1 MWKLL
6 ASMMRSCKK
15 GFELP
20 GSGSVKNHMT
30 ETSALNDKIPA
41 HGMGDAA
48 AFDLVSGWVRAH
60 SAQLGRPEALAHMD
74 PAPSA
79 VAARLAGL
87 NAEFNQNLLHPDL
100 SPFAGEAER
109 LVVKWLAPFFG
120 MSAGHMCAGSTIAN
134 LAAIWCAREHGATRV
149 VASADAHVSV
159 PKCAHILGLPFES
172 VAVTAVG
179 RMDIGLLPDL
189 KDAVLVLTAGTT
201 GRGVID
207 DLGLAGRQRRQDGGP
222 AWVHV
227 DAAWAGPL
235 LLTKYAGRLA
245 GTEHADSVSVSAH
258 KWLFQPKD
266 SGLVLFKNPQAQQ
279 AISFGSSYLAT
290 PNVGVQGSRGAAGV
304 ALLGTLLAW
313 GLEGLAERIEHLMIL
328 SEHLAERL
336 AADPRTELKQ
346 MPETGVV
353 NWRPANGNPEEIIAA
368 LGPVASRTDIA
379 GEPWVRQVAANMHAD
394 LDAVWSRIDDVLT
407 GHGG

>member
-1 MWKLL
+1 MTDL
-6 ASMMRSCKK
+6 
-15 GFELP
+15 
-20 GSGSVKNHMT
+20 SG
-30 ETSALNDKIPA
+30 LNDKIPTY
-41 HGMGDAA
+41 GMGDAA
-48 AFDLVSGWVRAH
+48 AFELVSGWVRAR
-60 SAQLGRPEALAHMD
+60 SAQLGRPEAFAHMD
-74 PAPSA
+74 PAPSV

-109 LVVKWLAPFFG
+109 LVINWLSPFFG

-134 LAAIWCAREHGATRV
+134 LAALWCAREHGATRV

-159 PKCAHILGLPFES
+159 PKCAHILGLPFER
-172 VAVTAVG
+172 VAVTGTG
-179 RMDIGLLPDL
+179 RMDIGLLPNL
-189 KDAVLVLTAGTT
+189 KNAVLVLTAGTT
-201 GRGVID
+201 GRGAID
-207 DLGLAGRQRRQDGGP
+207 DLALAGRQRWQDGGP

-235 LLTKYAGRLA
+235 LLTKHAGRLA
-245 GTEHADSVSVSAH
+245 GTERADSVSVSAH

-266 SGLVLFKNPQAQQ
+266 SGLVLFKNPDAQQ

-313 GLEGLAERIEHLMIL
+313 GLEGLAERIEHLMAL
-328 SEHLAERL
+328 SEDLAERL
-336 AADPRTELKQ
+336 AADPRVELKQ
-346 MPETGVV
+346 MPDTGVV
-353 NWRPANGNPEEIIAA
+353 NWRPVNGKPEEIAAA

-394 LDAVWSRIDDVLT
+394 LDAVWSHIDTVLS
-407 GHGG
+407 GRGG

>member
-1 MWKLL
+1 
-6 ASMMRSCKK
+6 
-15 GFELP
+15 
-20 GSGSVKNHMT
+20 MT
-30 ETSALNDKIPA
+30 ETSALNDKIPSQ
-41 HGMGDAA
+41 GIGDAA
-48 AFDLVSGWVRAH
+48 AFDLVSSWVHER

-74 PAPSA
+74 PAPST

-109 LVVKWLAPFFG
+109 RVVKWLSPFFG

-134 LAAIWCAREHGATRV
+134 LAALWCAREHGATRV

-159 PKCAHILGLPFES
+159 TKSAHILGLPFES
-172 VAVTAVG
+172 IAVTGTG
-179 RMDIGLLPDL
+179 RMDAGLLSDL
-189 KDAVLVLTAGTT
+189 NDAVLVLTAGTT

-207 DLGLAGRQRRQDGGP
+207 DLGFAGRQSRQDGGP

-235 LLTKYAGRLA
+235 LLTTYAGRLA

-313 GLEGLAERIEHLMIL
+313 GLEGLAARIEHLMTL
-328 SEHLAERL
+328 SENLAERL

-346 MPETGVV
+346 RPETGVV
-353 NWRPANGNPEEIIAA
+353 NWRPVSGNVEQIIAA

-394 LDAVWSRIDDVLT
+394 LDAVWSRIDDVLS
-407 GHGG
+407 GRGG